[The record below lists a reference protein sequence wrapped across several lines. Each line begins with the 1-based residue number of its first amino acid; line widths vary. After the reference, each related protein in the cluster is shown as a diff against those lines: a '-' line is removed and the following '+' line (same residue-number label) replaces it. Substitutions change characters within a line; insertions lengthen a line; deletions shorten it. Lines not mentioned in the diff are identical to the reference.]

1 MVARWKTLRGSLASA
16 ESGVAIL
23 EVSFSRG
30 FLARMGGAGASI

>member
-1 MVARWKTLRGSLASA
+1 MGARRENAERQLASA
-16 ESGVAIL
+16 ESGVATS